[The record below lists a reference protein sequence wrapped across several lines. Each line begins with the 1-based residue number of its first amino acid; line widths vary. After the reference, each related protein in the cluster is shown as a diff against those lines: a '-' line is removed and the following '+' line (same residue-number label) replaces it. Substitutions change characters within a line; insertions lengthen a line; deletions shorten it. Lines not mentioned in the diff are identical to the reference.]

1 MQRWK
6 IILKKMALITLSVVG
21 TISFFVLITSA
32 TEKQKTLPC
41 NGVLVHI
48 DYQSGLSFMNEK
60 EVIDKIQFVCKD
72 SIQKLK
78 AYNLNIQSIE
88 AALKKMPYVDST
100 EVFLNQKQ
108 VLNVVIKQKRPII
121 RIINNNG
128 VSYYLSDKNQVM
140 PLCSNFTARVP
151 IALGEVISNGFEKRD
166 SMVQLGLFKLTTE
179 LNKDTFLS
187 ALIDQFVVDSKG
199 EVTLVPLSGEHTVLF
214 GFAQQNTHEKLKR
227 LKIFYKDVLPRVG
240 WSVYEK
246 LNVKFDNQM
255 VCVKKQLKPVIA
267 RDSTVAISDA
277 IKIN

>member
-6 IILKKMALITLSVVG
+6 IILKKVMLVTFSVAGV
-21 TISFFVLITSA
+21 IAFFVLLTSA
-32 TEKQKTLPC
+32 AEKQKTLPC
-41 NGVLVHI
+41 NGALVHI
-48 DYQSGLSFMNEK
+48 DYESGLSFMNEK

-72 SIQKLK
+72 SVQKLK
-78 AYNLNIQSIE
+78 AFNLNIQNIE
-88 AALKKMPYVDST
+88 TALKQMPYVDSA

-151 IALGEVISNGFEKRD
+151 IALGEVMGNGFEKRD
-166 SMVQLGLFKLTTE
+166 SMVQQGLFKLTTT

-187 ALIDQFVVDSKG
+187 ALIDQFVVDSNG
-199 EVTLVPLSGEHTVLF
+199 EVTLIPLSGEHTVLF
-214 GFAQQNTHEKLKR
+214 GFAQQNTQEKLKR
-227 LKIFYKDVLPRVG
+227 LNIFYKEILPRVG
-240 WSVYEK
+240 WNVYEK

-255 VCVKKQLKPVIA
+255 VCVKRELKPVIA
-267 RDSTVAISDA
+267 TDSVVAVVGA
-277 IKIN
+277 IKKN